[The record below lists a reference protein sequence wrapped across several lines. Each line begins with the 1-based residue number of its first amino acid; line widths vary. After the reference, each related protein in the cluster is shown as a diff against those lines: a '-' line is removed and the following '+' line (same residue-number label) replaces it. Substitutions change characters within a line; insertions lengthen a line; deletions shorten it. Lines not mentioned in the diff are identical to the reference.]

1 MKSDTTTKSTT
12 PPEHDLVITA
22 LALLALAASALW
34 LALRPLLAH
43 GAALV
48 LTAARW
54 RPPSPVPAVQDEG
67 PKPNPQPIKATS
79 RTRRA
84 RRTVTAAA

>member
-1 MKSDTTTKSTT
+1 MKSDTTTKNTT
-12 PPEHDLVITA
+12 PLESDPVIVALV
-22 LALLALAASALW
+22 LLAIALEALW

-43 GAALV
+43 GSALV

-54 RPPSPVPAVQDEG
+54 RPPAAAPASQDEG

-79 RTRRA
+79 RTRRT
-84 RRTVTAAA
+84 RRTATDAA